1 MGRHRMTSSVPRQ
14 CADRS
19 DDEGL
24 YSYVCLT
31 VSHKVSGDQRQT
43 VWGHCEGCIVRLM
56 LEERGGWSWRRLS
69 RSWPPPGPGSRKVH
83 ATSAVRGVVHCPHVP
98 IRLGPFLGRHRVTPR
113 CPERQLV
120 CSKGRMYTDESC
132 TKSGPA
138 SECCRFLDGGGGDD
152 QPLLDAAASS
162 CRRTEV
168 GALRG
173 FFPPTR
179 CHKVV
184 KVVGD
189 LGVIGRHKVGGPLSI
204 HNLVHEEPHAWT
216 FGHDGHQ
223 THQSAC
229 GRPMRRARRTQQM

>member
-132 TKSGPA
+132 EERARVRVLSLFGWRWRRRPTAPR
-138 SECCRFLDGGGGDD
+138 CCRQQLPSHGSRG
-152 QPLLDAAASS
+152 AAW
-162 CRRTEV
+162 V
-168 GALRG
+168 
-173 FFPPTR
+173 
-179 CHKVV
+179 
-184 KVVGD
+184 
-189 LGVIGRHKVGGPLSI
+189 LSA
-204 HNLVHEEPHAWT
+204 NTMP
-216 FGHDGHQ
+216 
-223 THQSAC
+223 
-229 GRPMRRARRTQQM
+229 